1 MTCFPWGECSE
12 SDNFEDSEDSEFDD
26 CDNPEFENSYDFD
39 TDEIVKISEIS
50 HITHK
55 RNVVE
60 MDTGTHYCFRPNKKY
75 GKCSYEVTN
84 GSTFGESYRCDLTS
98 IRIPTPQTRYTHV
111 TGNQHILPNGYYTW
125 WGNSTADSSIYGSE
139 KLTTSFRSALGTYKY
154 GQTRDLDADVFLRV
168 GGTLRYKKEICYVI
182 IVHTEAEATD
192 EIKRL
197 PPLCDS
203 DHFTLNGFLH
213 EDGRVN
219 WKSGTVPEF
228 ISRSYIDGCFDH
240 FTFAFISMTA
250 TVVFISTR
258 KEWI

>member
-1 MTCFPWGECSE
+1 MLTC
-12 SDNFEDSEDSEFDD
+12 
-26 CDNPEFENSYDFD
+26 
-39 TDEIVKISEIS
+39 
-50 HITHK
+50 
-55 RNVVE
+55 
-60 MDTGTHYCFRPNKKY
+60 
-75 GKCSYEVTN
+75 
-84 GSTFGESYRCDLTS
+84 
-98 IRIPTPQTRYTHV
+98 
-111 TGNQHILPNGYYTW
+111 
-125 WGNSTADSSIYGSE
+125 
-139 KLTTSFRSALGTYKY
+139 
-154 GQTRDLDADVFLRV
+154 FLRV